1 MKQATGS
8 NSATP
13 SKEMSIRLR
22 SGGHSF
28 PKELPAEYA
37 AADRVVCS
45 VLTHKTLLVPAEVF
59 ERESAPNYLALAGL
73 GCAETECAVYSDPQ
87 RQQIAVMAV
96 DKECRR
102 QLAETAGDRVTL
114 TSPLLFQP
122 KFAGQGA
129 WLIHTDGLLYT
140 QRFTTTCCGWPKWC
154 GRRGRPTSSKATSA
168 GSTGRFRSKTLSALP
183 VGKRH
188 TGPPVAEVFQGCTM
202 RIISGRYKEGRSTLR
217 RICGRVHDGLRQENL
232 FNVLT
237 NLVDFEQCD
246 VLTLFSGTGS
256 ISYEFASR
264 GARSV
269 TAVEIN
275 AVHYNFIRQT
285 ARELGCETIYP
296 VKANAF
302 LYLKSC
308 PKQFDIVFSDAVRFG
323 RQRGNRPAGAGQRV
337 VARRRSAD
345 LRTLP

>member
-102 QLAETAGDRVTL
+102 QLAETAGDRVTF

-129 WLIHTDGLLYT
+129 WLIHTDGLLYIKIYDNVL
-140 QRFTTTCCGWPKWC
+140 R
-154 GRRGRPTSSKATSA
+154 
-168 GSTGRFRSKTLSALP
+168 L
-183 VGKRH
+183 
-188 TGPPVAEVFQGCTM
+188 AEVVRAQGTA
-202 RIISGRYKEGRSTLR
+202 
-217 RICGRVHDGLRQENL
+217 
-232 FNVLT
+232 
-237 NLVDFEQCD
+237 D
-246 VLTLFSGTGS
+246 VLYYLGQLDRTFPLKTYPLCLSGSDTL
-256 ISYEFASR
+256 
-264 GARSV
+264 ARQLRKYFRDV
-269 TAVEIN
+269 
-275 AVHYNFIRQT
+275 R
-285 ARELGCETIYP
+285 CE
-296 VKANAF
+296 
-302 LYLKSC
+302 
-308 PKQFDIVFSDAVRFG
+308 
-323 RQRGNRPAGAGQRV
+323 
-337 VARRRSAD
+337 
-345 LRTLP
+345 